1 MDTSCSYVA
10 FPRTPY
16 YGGRVLCGGAELSGA
31 QNLSGWSEFPPGH
44 RALGLQKLGVMRFH
58 SRAWLC
64 RTNASDAD
72 LFLDVGA
79 ALAAAR
85 KPSPLGEGAERSE
98 ADEGC
103 SGGYTGPPGS
113 YHQRKPQGTPLPIN
127 GLMLVLYCKGR
138 RFPTEDSLC
147 KKERAV
153 PTDSAFSSL
162 I

>member
-1 MDTSCSYVA
+1 MGSGTAENLDGPASVRPLRKEGTALVFA
-10 FPRTPY
+10 RR
-16 YGGRVLCGGAELSGA
+16 GGY
-31 QNLSGWSEFPPGH
+31 QPP
-44 RALGLQKLGVMRFH
+44 ALEISATVE
-58 SRAWLC
+58 
-64 RTNASDAD
+64 
-72 LFLDVGA
+72 
-79 ALAAAR
+79 AAR

-98 ADEGC
+98 ADEVC

-153 PTDSAFSSL
+153 QTDSAFSSL

>member
-1 MDTSCSYVA
+1 MDWAKRRRGRLRMDTSCPYSP
-10 FPRTPY
+10 FPGPLFT
-16 YGGRVLCGGAELSGA
+16 GKLSFAWALMAGA
-31 QNLSGWSEFPPGH
+31 QKWSAWVRFHPGH

-113 YHQRKPQGTPLPIN
+113 YHQRKPQGTPLPI
-127 GLMLVLYCKGR
+127 M
-138 RFPTEDSLC
+138 D
-147 KKERAV
+147 
-153 PTDSAFSSL
+153 
-162 I
+162 

>member
-1 MDTSCSYVA
+1 MPSACEADEGGLWNRRE
-10 FPRTPY
+10 PRRAGQCPAPTKKKDRFRIRRR
-16 YGGRVLCGGAELSGA
+16 GGY
-31 QNLSGWSEFPPGH
+31 QPP
-44 RALGLQKLGVMRFH
+44 ALEISATVE
-58 SRAWLC
+58 
-64 RTNASDAD
+64 
-72 LFLDVGA
+72 
-79 ALAAAR
+79 AAR

-98 ADEGC
+98 ADEVC

-153 PTDSAFSSL
+153 QTDSAFSSL